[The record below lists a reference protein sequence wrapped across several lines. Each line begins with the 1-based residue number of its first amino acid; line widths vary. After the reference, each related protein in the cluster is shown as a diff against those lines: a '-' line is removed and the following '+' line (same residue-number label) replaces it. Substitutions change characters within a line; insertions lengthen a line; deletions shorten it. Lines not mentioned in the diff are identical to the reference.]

1 MKNKIK
7 GGLETVIAIVIVV
20 GLVAALLLSVV
31 VPMSQEGDE
40 LIGKTT
46 DSLVK
51 QSKTIEPQID

>member
-1 MKNKIK
+1 MKNKLK

-51 QSKTIEPQID
+51 QNETIKPK